1 MIGYGKQYID
11 DDDIKAVVDV
21 LKGESLTGGPIID
34 QFENELEKY
43 TGFCNCSVVNSGTA
57 ALHCALFAAGV
68 KEGDEVIV
76 PSITFTATANA
87 VCYMGAKPIFCDIG
101 EDLNINPNKIE
112 NLINE
117 KTRAV
122 ISVDMGG
129 QLVDYK
135 MIKAICRKHNLI
147 FISDSCHAFGA
158 IKKNSKIN
166 RPDLICYSFH
176 PVKHITT
183 GEGGAI
189 LTDNFYYDTL
199 IKAFRNHGRYKV
211 FNNMQLHIG
220 YNYRMPEINAA
231 LGISQLKKIDRFIAA
246 RKKIAKKYIQAFK
259 NMVNVKLI
267 KQSNE
272 NVYHLFILKVNNRDQ
287 FIKYMHDEGISC
299 IVHYPPV
306 YDHPFHNKNYVDC
319 PYTASIYDQIVSI
332 PIYYKLSEGEQNHII
347 SKVINWENNMD
358 SIVKELTL

>member
-21 LKGESLTGGPIID
+21 LKGESLTCGPIID
-34 QFENELEKY
+34 QFEDELKKY
-43 TGFCNCSVVNSGTA
+43 TGFKNCSVVNSGTA
-57 ALHCALFAAGV
+57 ALHCALFAAGI

-76 PSITFTATANA
+76 PSITFAATANA
-87 VCYMGAKPIFCDIG
+87 VCYMGAKPVFCDIG
-101 EDLNINPNKIE
+101 EDLNINTLQIE
-112 NLINE
+112 RLITE
-117 KTRAV
+117 KTKAV

-129 QLVDYK
+129 QLCDYK
-135 MIKAICRKHNLI
+135 LISNICKKNNLI

-158 IKKNSKIN
+158 IKKDSKIS

-183 GEGGAI
+183 GEGGAV
-189 LTDNFYYDTL
+189 LTDNLFYDTA

-211 FNNMQLHIG
+211 FDNMQLHIG

-231 LGISQLKKIDRFIAA
+231 LGISQLKKIDKFITA
-246 RKKIAKKYIQAFK
+246 RKIIAKKYVTALNK
-259 NMVNVKLI
+259 LDNVKLI
-267 KQSNE
+267 RQTNE
-272 NVYHLFILKVNNRDQ
+272 NVWHLFIIKVKKRDQ

-306 YDHPFHNKNYVDC
+306 YYHPYHKRGNVNC
-319 PYTASIYDQIVSI
+319 PYTASIYDQIISI
-332 PIYYKLSEGEQNHII
+332 PIYYKLSEGEQSKII
-347 SKVINWENNMD
+347 NKIINWRAGD
-358 SIVKELTL
+358 L

>member
-34 QFENELEKY
+34 QFEDELKKY
-43 TGFCNCSVVNSGTA
+43 TGFKNCSVVNSGTA
-57 ALHCALFAAGV
+57 ALHCALFAAGI
-68 KEGDEVIV
+68 KSGDEVIV
-76 PSITFTATANA
+76 PSITFAATANA
-87 VCYMGAKPIFCDIG
+87 VCYMRAKPVFCDVG
-101 EDLNINPNKIE
+101 EDLLINPYLAE

-129 QLVDYK
+129 QLVDYRF
-135 MIKAICRKHNLI
+135 IRNICDKHNLI
-147 FISDSCHAFGA
+147 FISDSCHALGA

-183 GEGGAI
+183 GEGGAV
-189 LTDNFYYDTL
+189 LTDNLFYDTL

-211 FNNMQLHIG
+211 FDNMQLHIG
-220 YNYRMPEINAA
+220 YNYRMAEINAA
-231 LGISQLKKIDRFIAA
+231 LGISQLKKIDKFIAA
-246 RKKIAKKYIQAFK
+246 RKIIAKKYIQAFK

-272 NVYHLFILKVNNRDQ
+272 NVYHLFILKVNNREQ

-306 YDHPFHNKNYVDC
+306 YDHSYHNRGNVNC

-332 PIYYKLSEGEQNHII
+332 PMFYKLSEGEQNYII
-347 SKVINWENNMD
+347 SKIIHWENSMN
-358 SIVKELTL
+358 SIIKEMGI